1 MIITRTPYRVS
12 LFGGGSDFP
21 EWYATRMGKVISFT
35 INKYCYIS
43 ARELPPFFEHNYR
56 VSYSKVETAKKLD
69 DIKHPAFREIIRKY
83 GNQQRYEIH
92 HHGDLPAKSG
102 VGSSSAFA
110 VGLINAM
117 SQFQEN
123 EITQIE
129 IAKAAIE
136 LEQDILNEKVG
147 SQDQIACSLGG
158 INEISFGPGNNW
170 KNHKL
175 DLKNSTLKKIEDH
188 SVLIFSGIQRIS
200 SKISE
205 SLVTNLSKSEKYI
218 ERNIELVDECVKI
231 LTSSDDIQ
239 EIGKLLKEN
248 WTLKKLTNPMASNS
262 FIDDFFEK
270 AIKSGAI
277 GGKILGAG
285 GGGFSLFWV
294 KPENRARFLKDFG
307 LGVEV
312 PFKIDDQGT
321 TCVLNSDLSF
331 RSEGKV

>member
-21 EWYATRMGKVISFT
+21 EWYANRIGKVISFT

-69 DIKHPAFREIIRKY
+69 EIEHPAFREIIRKY
-83 GNQQRYEIH
+83 GNQQRFEIH

-117 SQFQEN
+117 SQFQKN
-123 EITQIE
+123 ELTQIQ

-136 LEQDILNEKVG
+136 MEQEVLNEKVG

-158 INEISFGPGNNW
+158 INEITFGEGNNW
-170 KNHKL
+170 KNQKL
-175 DLKNSTLKKIEDH
+175 DLKISTLNKIEDH

-205 SLVTNLSKSEKYI
+205 SLLTNLSKSHKYI

-231 LTSSDDIQ
+231 LTSGGDIQ
-239 EIGKLLKEN
+239 AIGNLLKEN
-248 WTLKKLTNPMASNS
+248 WALKKLSNPMASNS

-270 AIKSGAI
+270 ALKSGAL

-294 KPENRARFLKDFG
+294 KPENRARFLKEFS

-312 PFKIDDQGT
+312 PFRIDSQGT
-321 TCVLNSDLSF
+321 TCVLNSDLAF
-331 RSEGKV
+331 RSEGNV

>member
-21 EWYATRMGKVISFT
+21 DWYLNNLGKVISFT

-43 ARELPPFFEHNYR
+43 ARELPPFFEHDYR

-69 DIKHPAFREIIRKY
+69 DIRHPAFREIIRKY
-83 GNQQRYEIH
+83 GRDRKYEIH

-117 SQFQEN
+117 SKFE
-123 EITQIE
+123 ESELTQIQ
-129 IAKAAIE
+129 IANAAIE
-136 LEQDILNEKVG
+136 MEQKILREIVG
-147 SQDQIACSLGG
+147 SQDQIACAVGG
-158 INEISFGPGNNW
+158 INEISFGPGVKWIN
-170 KNHKL
+170 KAISLPAKTI
-175 DLKNSTLKKIEDH
+175 DEIENSA
-188 SVLIFSGIQRIS
+188 VLIFSGIQRVS

-205 SLVTNLSKSEKYI
+205 HLLTNLENSTKFL
-218 ERNIELVDECVKI
+218 ERNVELVDECIKVLESGKN
-231 LTSSDDIQ
+231 LV
-239 EIGKLLKEN
+239 EIGNLLNESWEIKR
-248 WTLKKLTNPMASNS
+248 TINPMSTNK
-262 FIDDFFEK
+262 FIDDFFNK
-270 AIKSGAI
+270 ALKCGAV

-294 KPENRARFLKDFG
+294 DPGNRERFLRYFD

-312 PFKIDDQGT
+312 PFRIDFQGT
-321 TCVLNSDLSF
+321 TCVLNSDLAL
-331 RSEGKV
+331 RR

>member
-21 EWYATRMGKVISFT
+21 DWYLNNLGKVISFT

-43 ARELPPFFEHNYR
+43 ARELPPFFEHDYR

-69 DIKHPAFREIIRKY
+69 DIRHPAFREIIRKY
-83 GNQQRYEIH
+83 GRDRKYEIH

-117 SQFQEN
+117 SKFE
-123 EITQIE
+123 ESELTQIQ
-129 IAKAAIE
+129 IANAAIE
-136 LEQDILNEKVG
+136 MEQKILREIVG
-147 SQDQIACSLGG
+147 SQDQIACAVGG
-158 INEISFGPGNNW
+158 INEISFGPGVKWIN
-170 KNHKL
+170 KAISLPDKTIEEIE
-175 DLKNSTLKKIEDH
+175 NSA
-188 SVLIFSGIQRIS
+188 VLIFSGIQRVS

-205 SLVTNLSKSEKYI
+205 HLLTNLENSTKFL
-218 ERNIELVDECVKI
+218 ERNVELVDECKKVLESGKN
-231 LTSSDDIQ
+231 LV
-239 EIGKLLKEN
+239 EIGNLLNESWEIKR
-248 WTLKKLTNPMASNS
+248 TINPMSTNK
-262 FIDDFFEK
+262 FIDDFFNK
-270 AIKSGAI
+270 ALKCGAV

-294 KPENRARFLKDFG
+294 DPVNRERFLRDFD

-312 PFKIDDQGT
+312 PFRIDFQGT
-321 TCVLNSDLSF
+321 TCVLNSDLAL
-331 RSEGKV
+331 RR

>member
-21 EWYATRMGKVISFT
+21 EWYANRIGKVISFT

-69 DIKHPAFREIIRKY
+69 EIEHPAFREIIRKY
-83 GNQQRYEIH
+83 GNQQRFEIH

-117 SQFQEN
+117 SQFQKN
-123 EITQIE
+123 EFTQIQ

-136 LEQDILNEKVG
+136 MEQEVLNEKVG

-158 INEISFGPGNNW
+158 VNEITFGKGNKW
-170 KNHKL
+170 KNQKL
-175 DLKNSTLKKIEDH
+175 DLKISTLNKIEDH

-205 SLVTNLSKSEKYI
+205 SLLTNLSKSHKYI

-231 LTSSDDIQ
+231 LTSGGDIQ
-239 EIGKLLKEN
+239 TIGNLLKEN
-248 WTLKKLTNPMASNS
+248 WTLKKLSNPMASNS
-262 FIDDFFEK
+262 FIDDFFAK
-270 AIKSGAI
+270 ALKSGAL

-294 KPENRARFLKDFG
+294 KPENRARFLKEFS

-312 PFKIDDQGT
+312 PFRIDNQGT
-321 TCVLNSDLSF
+321 TCVLNSDLAF
-331 RSEGKV
+331 RSVGNV

>member
-1 MIITRTPYRVS
+1 MIITRTPYRIS

-21 EWYATRMGKVISFT
+21 EWYTNRIGKVISFT

-43 ARELPPFFEHNYR
+43 ARDLPPFFEHNYR
-56 VSYSKVETAKKLD
+56 VSYSRVETAKRLD
-69 DIKHPAFREIIRKY
+69 EIKHPAFREIIRKY
-83 GNQQRYEIH
+83 GNQQRFEIH

-117 SQFQEN
+117 SQFQKD
-123 EITQIE
+123 EITQIQ

-136 LEQDILNEKVG
+136 MEQDILNEKVG

-158 INEISFGPGNNW
+158 INEISFGPGDKWNN
-170 KNHKL
+170 NKL
-175 DLKNSTLKKIEDH
+175 DLNNLMLKKIEDH

-200 SKISE
+200 SKVSE
-205 SLVTNLSKSEKYI
+205 SFLANLSKSYKYV

-239 EIGKLLKEN
+239 AIGKLLQEN
-248 WTLKKLTNPMASNS
+248 WSLKKLTNPMASNS

-270 AIKSGAI
+270 AIKSGAL

-294 KPENRARFLKDFG
+294 KPENRARFLNDFQ

-312 PFKIDDQGT
+312 PFRIDNQGT
-321 TCVLNSDLSF
+321 TCVLNSDLAF
-331 RSEGKV
+331 RSEGNA